1 MLESMYLAAGI
12 YNASKTLWNSM
23 VLLACFIIVFAI
35 EHMILFSFQKIS
47 KEIINFQTNEVKF
60 MQKYKHIIDNSEEG
74 LIIITP
80 ENKVDYFNETF
91 FRFFK
96 P

>member
-1 MLESMYLAAGI
+1 MTAGL
-12 YNASKTLWNSM
+12 YNASKTLYGSL
-23 VLLACFIIVFAI
+23 VILFSFIILVLVQ
-35 EHMILFSFQKIS
+35 HMILFSYKKIS